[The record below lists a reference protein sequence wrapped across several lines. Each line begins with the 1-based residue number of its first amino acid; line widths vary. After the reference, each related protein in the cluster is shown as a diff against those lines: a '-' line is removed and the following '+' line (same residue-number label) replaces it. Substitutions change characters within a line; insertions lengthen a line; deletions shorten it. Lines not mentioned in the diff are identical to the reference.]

1 MLEGCCICVAY
12 GNTYVTFPFLIVITD
27 LKFQELFSDSLKL
40 ELMAPWKRNP
50 ASRLKFVLPD
60 KAAREILVSFFFI
73 LSLLSEVKLSLAV
86 AVSPV
91 ITRMPANKKDNEK
104 VCNMLVIC
112 FIVSQM
118 YKLFYILY
126 NKFLT
131 KIRKIPKVMLNNLD
145 RSGISGVI
153 NARFEKYLYLH

>member
-1 MLEGCCICVAY
+1 MLDGCCICVAY

-27 LKFQELFSDSLKL
+27 LKFQELLSDNLKL
-40 ELMAPWKRNP
+40 ELIAPLKRNP
-50 ASRLKFVLPD
+50 ASRLRFVLPD
-60 KAAREILVSFFFI
+60 IAARESLFSFFFI

-86 AVSPV
+86 AVNPE

-131 KIRKIPKVMLNNLD
+131 KIRKNLKVMLNNLK
-145 RSGISGVI
+145 
-153 NARFEKYLYLH
+153 NTAYLGW

>member
-1 MLEGCCICVAY
+1 MCSWWKFMLEGGCICVAY

-27 LKFQELFSDSLKL
+27 LKFQELFSDNLKL
-40 ELMAPWKRNP
+40 ELIAPLKRNP
-50 ASRLKFVLPD
+50 ASRLRFVFPD
-60 KAAREILVSFFFI
+60 KPVRESFVSFFFI
-73 LSLLSEVKLSLAV
+73 LSLLSEVKLSLAL
-86 AVSPV
+86 AVSPA

-131 KIRKIPKVMLNNLD
+131 KIRKNLKVMLNNLKNPG
-145 RSGISGVI
+145 SPGV
-153 NARFEKYLYLH
+153 